1 MEGENESFKKLLT
14 LQNIIKEEIALSD
27 IFFENRN
34 ELLTK
39 FESVCLDYYKKRI
52 SIQEVYDN
60 IKVDL
65 KRKRK
70 YEIKE
75 NLDKE
80 LKKPPCIVAFKRI
93 LFFLRNNL
101 DLTMKIVQ
109 NCPKESYEPLANFI
123 CNNYYSNPIN
133 SFILNENLLALIY
146 LLLEK
151 EINKLKDEQ
160 SYEFL
165 EPSRSFCGTL
175 LKCLTRNDEVKT
187 YLDRILKKVLIN
199 VAGLLPNQKNKMF
212 IGFDVEKINNF
223 LKKDKCSLTRTE
235 KKYQNYNDL
244 FTKDIKKSRMNMKFL
259 KFLREEENEEELNK
273 KEINNNFYVQ
283 ANRDDFDNLL
293 LGNLEEFDE
302 IKILHEQDSKK
313 TYLSFEDKRGGKD
326 DFETYLLNS
335 GFFILKRQNG
345 DEKKLEQKDALIR
358 EEERKF
364 IEKNR
369 DKLFNDL
376 YNKNF
381 NNKSLPNCA
390 NEIEKQSKESDGIIE
405 EYIKS
410 KIDTIG
416 NKKSFSNDDII
427 KEISQVSKSQD
438 FTERF
443 ILIYKYH
450 FEVIRQLADELL
462 TSLILNR
469 KNTPYIIRAICAII
483 FKLLE
488 KKFPKIT
495 NNQKILFVSNFFF
508 SDLIIPILK
517 NPEFN
522 GIMAYNF
529 DNKVEDLRNIKLK
542 ALIEIMKKLLKDE
555 LFDSSKKGEEKY
567 TIFNPYFIEVMPHI
581 IEFFKNL
588 SSTELPNYIQ
598 SSINEGKKLE
608 YKYLEIHPEEQ
619 FEYQSMCINWTEFIE
634 IYKVLKSNPTLYF
647 VEETKEYKALKQ
659 LMNNEDM
666 FKTKIDNDE
675 NNLKKSYVYFFNE
688 KSFINDQL
696 KEKMTG
702 QKNKKV
708 AFENKDVSND
718 EKSILENIKYC
729 FYVVLKNLNT
739 LSKNNFD
746 QDESIENIIKELNNI
761 INKEDFNGTLKEQ
774 ALPLNWYG
782 TYLQSYID
790 KIPLNYKNTNYSN
803 LYDELIKEYSNNLN
817 IYKNDESLKNLYN
830 KIMNGENMIEIS
842 QNFLTKLKNDKKK
855 LDILHFILKKQIP
868 IIIEYT
874 DNEGKISKIE
884 IMKPEDKSKSKNE
897 KVIKIT
903 CNNILE
909 FCDIFPDLN
918 KEDIDD
924 IFQFEETIELKKAL
938 NKYFNIIYE
947 YLKRESIYEEWQEEE
962 KTNLKIKIQDFI
974 YEQIY
979 DKIYPH
985 DFKDPLDMN
994 ILQNSFTHKWIK
1006 PNNLDEKLIN
1016 LDDKMVQ
1023 MMRTFIRKMVE
1034 RKSPN
1039 YKLKEFEKLDFM
1051 INNIILL
1058 HEYPED
1064 TYLKIMCLAF
1074 IKEQAYK
1081 SYKLN
1086 SLFRYIEM
1094 FSYEGKENKII
1105 NQFELILKKIN
1116 QFSFKDIVGISED
1129 EYKTNNKN
1137 ATNRK

>member
-60 IKVDL
+60 IKADL
-65 KRKRK
+65 KRKKK

-93 LFFLRNNL
+93 LFLLRNNL

-123 CNNYYSNPIN
+123 CNNYYSNPTN

-647 VEETKEYKALKQ
+647 VEETSEYMALKQ

-666 FKTKIDNDE
+666 FYTKIENDE
-675 NNLKKSYVYFFNE
+675 KNLKKSYVYFFNE

-718 EKSILENIKYC
+718 EKKILENIKYC
-729 FYVVLKNLNT
+729 FYVVLKNLNI
-739 LSKNNFD
+739 LSKNYFD

-830 KIMNGENMIEIS
+830 KIMNGENMIKIS